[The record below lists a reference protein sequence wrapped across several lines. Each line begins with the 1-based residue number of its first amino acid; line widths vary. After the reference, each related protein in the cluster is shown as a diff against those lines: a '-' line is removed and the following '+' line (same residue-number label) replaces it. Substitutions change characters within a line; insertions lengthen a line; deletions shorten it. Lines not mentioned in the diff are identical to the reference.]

1 MATIKFITSSGGF
14 ATTESLLQVI
24 NQHPEGSTIKQLSQS
39 INRPVSMIN
48 ICLKTLI
55 SQKQVK
61 VKLSNN
67 RMQRLVF
74 PRSHQPDNKRSILIK
89 LLNRL

>member
-1 MATIKFITSSGGF
+1 MTMIKFITATGGL
-14 ATTESLLQVI
+14 TTAESLLEVI
-24 NQHPEGSTIKQLSQS
+24 NQYPNGSTIKQLSVNL
-39 INRPVSMIN
+39 NRPVSMIN
-48 ICLKTLI
+48 LTLKTLI

-61 VKLSNN
+61 VKVSDN

-74 PRSHQPDNKRSILIK
+74 PKKLDKRSYLIA

>member
-1 MATIKFITSSGGF
+1 MATIKFITGSGGL
-14 ATTESLLQVI
+14 ATTETLLEAI
-24 NQHPEGSTIKQLSQS
+24 NQYPDGCTIKQLSQS

-67 RMQRLVF
+67 RMQRIVF
-74 PRSHQPDNKRSILIK
+74 PRSNQQDKKRSILIK